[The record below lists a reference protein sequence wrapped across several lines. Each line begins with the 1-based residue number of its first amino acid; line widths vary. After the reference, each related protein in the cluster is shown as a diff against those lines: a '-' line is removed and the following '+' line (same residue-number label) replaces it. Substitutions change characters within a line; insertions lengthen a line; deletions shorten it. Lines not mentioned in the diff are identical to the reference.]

1 MRREQFS
8 STANAREVP
17 VAAVWPQAYEAAVIA
32 AAQDAKPDAAA
43 TPAMAAPDVPAAVG
57 RIVVGSYVLLVGTLF
72 AFMARSPLA
81 AFSIGI
87 AALFVII
94 YFAIPLLFLKV
105 EGDPSRR
112 PSFDRFMDEGMATLT
127 GRTGGKDAIVQ
138 MVIVPV
144 FLTFGLAAMG
154 IAGLAFI
161 P

>member
-1 MRREQFS
+1 MRHEQFS
-8 STANAREVP
+8 TAANAREIP
-17 VAAVWPQAYEAAVIA
+17 VVAVWPQAYEAGVATAKVAEPEA
-32 AAQDAKPDAAA
+32 AAA
-43 TPAMAAPDVPAAVG
+43 PAWSVPDVPVAVG
-57 RIVVGSYVLLVGTLF
+57 RIVVGSYFLLVGTLF
-72 AFMARSPLA
+72 AFMARSPVA
-81 AFSIGI
+81 AFSIAI

-112 PSFDRFMDEGMATLT
+112 PSFDRFMNEGMATLT
-127 GRTGGKDAIVQ
+127 GRTGGRDAIVQ

-154 IAGLAFI
+154 IAGLLFL